1 MIILFIRPAK
11 FKKTGKDRSL
21 DRGFTPNIGCY
32 REMLKLIAFCHESSW
47 ESSALPNGFHPKLCR
62 EILIVA
68 LRQLLPKQSV
78 VLIDNQSAAASLK
91 VKEQA
96 GKVGELD
103 QSADAQDILSIRL
116 ITLSGSASVRT
127 ILHGPPQIVKLKLV
141 PDEGVEPST
150 FRS

>member
-1 MIILFIRPAK
+1 MNHPGRAAPCRTAK
-11 FKKTGKDRSL
+11 EPR
-21 DRGFTPNIGCY
+21 
-32 REMLKLIAFCHESSW
+32 
-47 ESSALPNGFHPKLCR
+47 LCR
-62 EILIVA
+62 EILVVA

-127 ILHGPPQIVKLKLV
+127 ILLDALAAVK
-141 PDEGVEPST
+141 
-150 FRS
+150 